1 MKVSVISAKAD
12 LEKIHLIRDAYHVM
26 IKSFSCKETLGIWEG
41 KASRKLPTDIQER
54 AFRKLRQLNAAR
66 TLDDL
71 KEPPSNNLE
80 ALKGGMKGYMSI
92 RINKQWRLRFSWDGS
107 DATEVEIID
116 YH

>member
-1 MKVSVISAKAD
+1 
-12 LEKIHLIRDAYHVM
+12 M
-26 IKSFSCKETLGIWEG
+26 IISFSCKETQGIWEG
-41 KASRKLPTDIQER
+41 KSSRKLPSDIQER

-80 ALKGGMKGYMSI
+80 TLKGNMKDYMNI
-92 RINKQWRLRFSWDGS
+92 RINKQWRLRFMWDGS
-107 DATEVEIID
+107 NATKVEIID

>member
-1 MKVSVISAKAD
+1 MIIS
-12 LEKIHLIRDAYHVM
+12 
-26 IKSFSCKETLGIWEG
+26 FNCKETQLIWDG
-41 KASRKLPTDIQER
+41 KTSRKLPHDIQDR

-80 ALKGGMKGYMSI
+80 ALKGDMKGYMSI
-92 RINKQWRLRFSWDGS
+92 RINKQWRLRFMWNGS
-107 DATEVEIID
+107 DAVEVEIID

>member
-1 MKVSVISAKAD
+1 MIIS
-12 LEKIHLIRDAYHVM
+12 
-26 IKSFSCKETLGIWEG
+26 FNCKETKGIWEG
-41 KASRKLPTDIQER
+41 KTSRKFPHDIQER

-80 ALKGGMKGYMSI
+80 NLKGNMSGLMSI
-92 RINKQWRLRFSWDGS
+92 RINKQWRLRFKWDGR
-107 DATEVEIID
+107 DITEVEIID